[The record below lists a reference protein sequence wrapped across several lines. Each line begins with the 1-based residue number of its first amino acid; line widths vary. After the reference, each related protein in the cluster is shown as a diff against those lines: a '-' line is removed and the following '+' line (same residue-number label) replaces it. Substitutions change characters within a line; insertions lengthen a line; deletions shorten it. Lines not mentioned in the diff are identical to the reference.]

1 MVLTPSRQQES
12 TLPFKL
18 SHTFLGRGSSVGPR
32 CTVTCC
38 RTRSSWTKNF
48 DLFFPVAWA
57 KLISSK
63 MFRKQQSK
71 ACFGPICMLSP
82 KARQIR
88 QMFSS
93 IAPRYDLL
101 NHLLSLN
108 IDKSWRRKAVSLM
121 RSNTSQQQSLWLDL
135 CCGTGDL
142 SLEMVRQG
150 ARRIISSDFS
160 HPMLRL
166 NLDKVRHRGAI
177 LEVSVIEA
185 DALALPF
192 PANTFDAVAI
202 AFGLRNLESAESGL
216 TEMNRVLKPGGRV
229 VVLEFS
235 KPTNAWFDR
244 LFQRYFFNVLPR
256 IGATLSRHHH
266 AYTYLPESVSRFP
279 NQANLAALFT
289 ACGFDGVG
297 YQNLTGG
304 IAAIHWGE
312 KQGRV

>member
-1 MVLTPSRQQES
+1 
-12 TLPFKL
+12 
-18 SHTFLGRGSSVGPR
+18 
-32 CTVTCC
+32 
-38 RTRSSWTKNF
+38 
-48 DLFFPVAWA
+48 
-57 KLISSK
+57 
-63 MFRKQQSK
+63 
-71 ACFGPICMLSP
+71 MLSP

-121 RSNTSQQQSLWLDL
+121 RTSSDRQPALWLDL

-142 SLEMVRQG
+142 SLEMLRQG
-150 ARRIISSDFS
+150 GQRIVSSDFS

-166 NLDKVRHRGAI
+166 NLDKLHHAEAARKISLV
-177 LEVSVIEA
+177 EA
-185 DALALPF
+185 DALTLPF

-216 TEMNRVLKPGGRV
+216 AEMRRVLKTGGRL

-235 KPTNAWFDR
+235 KPTNALFDR
-244 LFQRYFFNVLPR
+244 LFQKYFFKVLPK
-256 IGATLSRHHH
+256 IGAVLSRHHQ
-266 AYTYLPESVSRFP
+266 AYTYLPESVSQFP
-279 NQANLAALFT
+279 DQAALATIFGT
-289 ACGFDGVG
+289 SGFDQIG
-297 YQNLTGG
+297 YVNLTGG

-312 KQGRV
+312 KR

>member
-1 MVLTPSRQQES
+1 
-12 TLPFKL
+12 
-18 SHTFLGRGSSVGPR
+18 
-32 CTVTCC
+32 
-38 RTRSSWTKNF
+38 
-48 DLFFPVAWA
+48 
-57 KLISSK
+57 

-121 RSNTSQQQSLWLDL
+121 RSNTSQQPSLWLDL

-166 NLDKVRHRGAI
+166 NLDKVRHRGAT
-177 LEVSVIEA
+177 LKVSVIEA

-244 LFQRYFFNVLPR
+244 LFQRYFFDVLPR
-256 IGATLSRHHH
+256 IGAALSRHHH